1 MNPLSSSIPPF
12 NFKDTI
18 LNIAEVRPYT
28 TKELCNIYKI
38 SDKTLHKW
46 LQPFRKKMGIKR
58 GRYYTVAQV
67 TIIFT
72 SLGIPFTIVQADSA
86 KLTA

>member
-1 MNPLSSSIPPF
+1 MTPLSNPILPF
-12 NFKDTI
+12 NAKDTI

-67 TIIFT
+67 GIIFT
-72 SLGIPFTIVQADSA
+72 RLGIPFTIIQADPA